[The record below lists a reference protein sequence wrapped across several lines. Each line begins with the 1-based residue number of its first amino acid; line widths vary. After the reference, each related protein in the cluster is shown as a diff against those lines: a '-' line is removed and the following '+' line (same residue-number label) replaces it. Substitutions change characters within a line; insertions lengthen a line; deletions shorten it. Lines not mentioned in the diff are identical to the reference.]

1 MRFAVLAF
9 ALVLLFGGCF
19 SKRSREIAA
28 LLPKPARFE
37 NEWLRLERHEPSL
50 HYLRYLQF
58 ELDFKNLTDRA
69 LELKINGIKLVAP
82 TNQSYSIF
90 DEENALA
97 NAGGGFGFVA
107 KSFKTGETID
117 TNSEKYIRSHFLKS
131 TTIPAKET
139 IRRMMAFP
147 YPAELQGLQDT
158 AFRGIY
164 RIVIEGWM
172 EGAGQLPFPE
182 LTWDADNFRT
192 RSEELWK
199 RVKASR

>member
-1 MRFAVLAF
+1 MVQALAT
-9 ALVLLFGGCF
+9 LLGGCF

-28 LLPKPARFE
+28 LLPKPAQFE
-37 NEWLRLERHEPSL
+37 NEWLRIERYEPSF

-58 ELDFKNLTDRA
+58 EVEFNNLTDRS
-69 LELKINGIKLVAP
+69 LDLKINGVKLVAP

-90 DEENALA
+90 DEEKALA
-97 NAGGGFGFVA
+97 NAGSGFGFVA
-107 KSFKTGETID
+107 KSFKNGETID

-147 YPAELQGLQDT
+147 YPAELQGPQDA
-158 AFRGIY
+158 AFRGMY
-164 RIVIEGWM
+164 RIVIDGRM
-172 EGAGQLPFPE
+172 EGAGQMAFPE
-182 LTWDADNFRT
+182 VTWDADNFRT